1 MEKSPNVV
9 NLPLFHL
16 MDVILEIL
24 GDSRALTMD
33 DVSLFEDFQSHPL
46 LTAMAFKNIKSMC
59 RRDLLLIFG
68 LRRIQ
73 CWDRSLWVL
82 DLASAT
88 KCKVY
93 IS

>member
-59 RRDLLLIFG
+59 RRDRTRGKAVILPYSSIMP
-68 LRRIQ
+68 
-73 CWDRSLWVL
+73 
-82 DLASAT
+82 ASDFWSQKDT
-88 KCKVY
+88 MLG
-93 IS
+93 